1 MFFIGKGKNMVLNYY
16 GLVSEIQTERNIN
29 GCDKFLQKLE
39 KQTGYA
45 FNQVSL
51 DEICQQDMPI
61 IYIKS
66 GEVEENFLKFYKKLK
81 SPILLLPNEYYNSF
95 AASLEIL
102 AFLKAQG
109 IKGEILHGD
118 IPYISSRIIIY
129 KKINETNNAIK
140 GARLGVIGRPS
151 KWLIASQVDYSK
163 INSKTGIELVDIDVS
178 ELIEE
183 TKSCH
188 KTDVEKR
195 NKLLQSGFSEKEVP
209 ECLKVYG
216 ALRDIAKKYNLSG
229 LTVRCFDLLAT
240 LKTTSCV
247 ALSFLNDEG
256 IVSGCEGDI
265 PSLISM
271 FILNKLTGEK
281 VFMANPSRINVKDN
295 SIVLA
300 HCTIPISMCSNFSLD
315 THFESGIGIGIKGEI
330 PAGVGT
336 IFKLSNTL
344 DEYFVSSMD
353 IKENLNDKNLC
364 PTQIKAILNEN
375 VKYFLKAPLGNHHL
389 VIRGDYT
396 EIIDS
401 FFNQK

>member
-1 MFFIGKGKNMVLNYY
+1 MALNYY
-16 GLVSEIQTERNIN
+16 RLVSDIQTERNID
-29 GCDKFLQKLE
+29 GPCDEFLQNIE
-39 KQTGYA
+39 KQIGDT

-51 DEICQQDMPI
+51 DVIYQQDLPV

-66 GEVEENFLKFYKKLK
+66 GGVEGNFLKFYKNLK
-81 SPILLLPNEYYNSF
+81 SPILLLTNGYNSF

-102 AFLKAQG
+102 SFLKGQG
-109 IKGEILHGD
+109 IKGEILQGD
-118 IPYISSRIIIY
+118 IPYISSRIQTY
-129 KKINETNNAIK
+129 KKINETNIALK
-140 GARLGVIGRPS
+140 GARLGVIGKPS
-151 KWLIASQVDYSK
+151 DWLIASQVNYPK
-163 INSKTGIELVDIDVS
+163 IKSKTGIELVDIEVS

-188 KTDVEKR
+188 KINIEKR
-195 NKLLQSGFSEKEVP
+195 NQLLERGFSEKEVS
-209 ECLKVYG
+209 ESLKVYG

-240 LKTTSCV
+240 LKTTCCV

-281 VFMANPSRINVKDN
+281 VFMANPSSINMEDN
-295 SIVLA
+295 SIILS
-300 HCTIPISMCSNFSLD
+300 HCTVPISMCTSFSLKPN
-315 THFESGIGIGIKGEI
+315 FESGIGIGIKGEI
-330 PAGVGT
+330 TVGDAT

-344 DEYFVSSMD
+344 DEYFVSSMV
-353 IKENLNDKNLC
+353 IEENLNDENLC
-364 PTQIKAILNEN
+364 RTQIKAVLNED

-389 VIRGDYT
+389 VIEGDYT

>member
-1 MFFIGKGKNMVLNYY
+1 MALNYY
-16 GLVSEIQTERNIN
+16 RLVSDIQTERNID
-29 GCDKFLQKLE
+29 GPCDEFLQNIE
-39 KQTGYA
+39 KQIGDT

-51 DEICQQDMPI
+51 DVIYQQDLPV

-66 GEVEENFLKFYKKLK
+66 GGVEGNFLKFYKNLK
-81 SPILLLPNEYYNSF
+81 SPILLLTNGYNSF

-102 AFLKAQG
+102 SFLKGQG
-109 IKGEILHGD
+109 IKGEILQGD
-118 IPYISSRIIIY
+118 IPYISSRILTY
-129 KKINETNNAIK
+129 KKINETNIALK
-140 GARLGVIGRPS
+140 GARLGVIGKPS
-151 KWLIASQVDYSK
+151 DWLIASQVNYPK
-163 INSKTGIELVDIDVS
+163 IKSKTGIELVDIEVS

-188 KTDVEKR
+188 KINIEKR
-195 NKLLQSGFSEKEVP
+195 NQLLERGFSEKEVS
-209 ECLKVYG
+209 ESLKVYG

-240 LKTTSCV
+240 LKTTCCV

-281 VFMANPSRINVKDN
+281 VFMANPSSINMEDN
-295 SIVLA
+295 SIILS
-300 HCTIPISMCSNFSLD
+300 HCTVPISMCTSFSLKPN
-315 THFESGIGIGIKGEI
+315 FESGIGIGIKGEI
-330 PAGVGT
+330 TVGDAT

-344 DEYFVSSMD
+344 DEYFVSSMV
-353 IKENLNDKNLC
+353 IEENLNDENLC
-364 PTQIKAILNEN
+364 RTQIKAVLNED

-389 VIRGDYT
+389 VIEGDYT